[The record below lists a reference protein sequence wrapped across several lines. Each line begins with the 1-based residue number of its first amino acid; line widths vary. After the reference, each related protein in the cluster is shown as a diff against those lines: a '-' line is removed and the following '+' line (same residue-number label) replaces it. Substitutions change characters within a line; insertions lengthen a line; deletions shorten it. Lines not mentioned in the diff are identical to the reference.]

1 MKAKTLTVITL
12 LAVLALTLSG
22 PATGLARQSASSPA
36 DSQNVELIG
45 SIGGIAKAVVV
56 QGNHAYVA
64 AGENGLRVIN
74 VSNKSNPTEVAHY
87 DTPGNA
93 CDVTVSGNYA
103 YVADRSSGV
112 RIIDVSNPSSPIE
125 VGAYIRRGFAR
136 SVAVQ
141 GNYAYVAYEG
151 EAYGENGLHIVDISN
166 PTRPAR
172 VGFYTTRG
180 DAYGVAVA
188 GNYAYVL
195 SISGPVKRMQIID
208 ISNPSRPTLKRF
220 LETVDGG
227 AYTTSGVAVTGNY
240 AYFAN
245 GYLYIF
251 DVSNPNRFTWVGS
264 YIPSG
269 YELVYDV
276 EVAGNYAYVATG
288 GGLRI
293 VSVLDPAHPAEV
305 GYYNTSRG
313 ASGVAVSGNYT
324 YLAANDS
331 LLILRFA
338 GATCSNDDFDC
349 ADELTEP
356 PPNGWVNQVLETDT
370 NSATVAP
377 DDPDMGCGAGV
388 NSHTIWYKLTPSYYG
403 RVRLR
408 TYSELPAGNSTYDT
422 VLAVFTGQRGSLQR
436 IACNDDAP
444 GHGTLS
450 ELTFEA
456 EAGQTYYIE
465 VASYGNSPGG
475 TLSLFYNYQVS
486 PKAWTLMFYIAAN
499 NDLEGA
505 LKQQRDSL
513 VTGSKNLNVNI
524 LALWDDNMN
533 LFGSKYMV
541 FAPWG
546 VQEISKPELN
556 TGDPQTLRDFVT
568 WAMQEYPA
576 NHYAL
581 IISNHGQGFSGTSID
596 GFSHGD
602 WLTVKET
609 YQALL
614 DIYPRLD
621 IIYMNACLM
630 ATLDSAYQLA
640 DQADYYVA
648 SEAMGWGPTRYD
660 YFITGMPEHRTEVS
674 AIRSDTSPTELAL
687 SMAESYAY
695 QLKFTSQGRNP
706 STISVIKL
714 SEITDV
720 AVAASDLAG
729 LLKNRMG
736 TVKTALNSIW
746 EDVQRFDE
754 SWPRWEINT
763 ADRAADL
770 YHFASLVSQRISD
783 ADIQGAAW
791 NLRNKISAAVLFNEA
806 WSGYPSGGGNA
817 YWYHG
822 DAHGI
827 SVFLP
832 SGKKQCYY
840 TGDWLDFAYGT
851 DWGCQGA
858 TSIVGSSWITGTP
871 FEWGPMLVEYFNQTN
886 PSAPEELNPPEP
898 VPLLTYHNVYLPLV
912 LRSFGATPPP
922 TPTPTPTPPP
932 TPTPT
937 PTPPPSGPS
946 IRVEPTSG
954 TFGTQF
960 IIYGSGFTP
969 GESVQQWVITPSGD
983 RFDDPTPETVD
994 SQGNYTSWVQIDSGP
1009 TGTYTLYARGNQ
1021 SQQTVSA
1028 QFQITSSTGGLGTSR
1043 TINVLWK

>member
-1 MKAKTLTVITL
+1 MKAKSLIVITL

-22 PATGLARQSASSPA
+22 PATAQGPQPPAQSYSSREPGTPDTLMSYGYSPTDVPGDNFDSAVPITIFPFQETRDDIYYATVEPDDPQPSCTGSSYGSVWYRFDAPISGQIDASLSIQLSFGLAAYTGSRGSLQELACAYQDSVEAISVSFHIIQNQTYYIEVICGGFCLGSITFTVNQPLPSPA
-36 DSQNVELIG
+36 PQD
-45 SIGGIAKAVVV
+45 
-56 QGNHAYVA
+56 
-64 AGENGLRVIN
+64 
-74 VSNKSNPTEVAHY
+74 
-87 DTPGNA
+87 
-93 CDVTVSGNYA
+93 
-103 YVADRSSGV
+103 
-112 RIIDVSNPSSPIE
+112 
-125 VGAYIRRGFAR
+125 
-136 SVAVQ
+136 
-141 GNYAYVAYEG
+141 
-151 EAYGENGLHIVDISN
+151 
-166 PTRPAR
+166 
-172 VGFYTTRG
+172 
-180 DAYGVAVA
+180 
-188 GNYAYVL
+188 
-195 SISGPVKRMQIID
+195 
-208 ISNPSRPTLKRF
+208 
-220 LETVDGG
+220 
-227 AYTTSGVAVTGNY
+227 
-240 AYFAN
+240 
-245 GYLYIF
+245 
-251 DVSNPNRFTWVGS
+251 
-264 YIPSG
+264 
-269 YELVYDV
+269 
-276 EVAGNYAYVATG
+276 
-288 GGLRI
+288 
-293 VSVLDPAHPAEV
+293 
-305 GYYNTSRG
+305 
-313 ASGVAVSGNYT
+313 
-324 YLAANDS
+324 
-331 LLILRFA
+331 
-338 GATCSNDDFDC
+338 DDFDH
-349 ADELTEP
+349 AAALDEP
-356 PPNGWVNQVLETDT
+356 PPNGWANQVLETDT

-403 RVRLR
+403 RVRLS
-408 TYSELPAGNSTYDT
+408 TYSELAAGNSTYDT

-444 GHGTLS
+444 DHGTLS

-456 EAGQTYYIE
+456 EAEQTYYIE
-465 VASYGNSPGG
+465 VASYGDSPGG

-499 NDLEGA
+499 NDLKEF
-505 LKQQRDSL
+505 LLQERESL
-513 VTGSKNLNVNI
+513 RLAARNLNVNI

-614 DIYPRLD
+614 GIYPRLD
-621 IIYMNACLM
+621 IIYMHACLM

-640 DQADYYVA
+640 DQADYYIA
-648 SEAMGWGPTRYD
+648 SESQGWVPIRYD

-687 SMAESYAY
+687 AMAESYAY
-695 QLKFTSQGRNP
+695 QMKFTPQGQTP

-754 SWPRWEINT
+754 SWPQWEINT

-783 ADIQGAAW
+783 AEIQGAAW
-791 NLRNKISAAVLFNEA
+791 NLMNKISAAVLFNEA

-912 LRSFGATPPP
+912 LRSFGV
-922 TPTPTPTPPP
+922 TPPP

-960 IIYGSGFTP
+960 TIYGSGFTP

-994 SQGNYTSWVQIDSGP
+994 SQGNYTSWVRIDSGP